1 LGVMSMLEAAMA
13 SWSMERRKAGCTQ
26 RFLRLCT
33 EIVFEPLYLR
43 VCGVK
48 VSFVSL
54 SSRFRLKR

>member
-1 LGVMSMLEAAMA
+1 MA